1 MYSSLRQAAQDLEKH
16 GQLLRISEE
25 VDPDLEMAEIHRR
38 VFAKG
43 GPAILFENVKGSPF
57 QAMSNVYG
65 TKERTD
71 FLFRKTL
78 PKVKKVVEI
87 KADPANLAK
96 SPLRYAGAPFTAL
109 SALPRKHLNP
119 AVKYGQTTIDQLPLV
134 KSWPMDGGAFVTL
147 PQVMTLPPGSRKPM
161 QTNIGMY
168 RIQLTGNDYETNKE
182 IGLHYQLH
190 RGIGNHH
197 TEYLKSDE
205 PFRCSIFVGGPP
217 SHAFCAIMP
226 LPEGLSE
233 MTFAGMLAGRR
244 FGYAWDR
251 DWLLSADADF
261 VITGTIRKQGMMRE
275 GPFGDHLGYYSLEH
289 PFPVMDVETV
299 WHRKDPIWQFTVV
312 GRPPAEDSQFGYLI
326 HQIVK
331 DLTPGEFPGIR
342 QINAV
347 DEAGVHPLLLA
358 IGSERYMPF
367 REDGQMLVPEEII
380 TQANRIIGSGQTSL
394 AKYCIIADG
403 SNDPDLDADDQPAFF
418 QHVLERF
425 DPRRDLHFQTRTT
438 IDTLDYSGSDWNSGS
453 KLIWAV
459 RGAKRREL
467 TTELPADFTPPE
479 GFAAPHFI
487 APGILAVAGPAVPGA
502 DPDPARLA
510 DFPAGAPDKV
520 KRDANSAKQA
530 AADLKVFTEHFS
542 DEQSAAMLAEG
553 LALIVICDDPAFMAE
568 DFSNFVWAAFT
579 RSNPSHDLHGL
590 GATTEHKHWGCTG
603 PLVMD
608 ARVKPWHAPGL
619 VEDLEVSERIDE
631 RFSGTLFANANSADQ
646 ITTVK
651 TAESNYSENI
661 SA

>member
-1 MYSSLRQAAQDLEKH
+1 MYKSLRQAANDLEKH

-57 QAMSNVYG
+57 QAMSNLYG

-78 PKVKKVVEI
+78 PKVKKVVEL
-87 KADPANLAK
+87 KADPANFAK
-96 SPLRYAGAPFTAL
+96 NPLRYASAPFTAL
-109 SALPRKHLNP
+109 SALPRKHFNP
-119 AVKYGQTTIDQLPLV
+119 AIKYGQTTIDQLPLV
-134 KSWPMDGGAFVTL
+134 KSWPQDGGAFVTL

-161 QTNIGMY
+161 QSNIGMY
-168 RIQLTGNDYETNKE
+168 RIQLSGNEYALNKE

-190 RGIGNHH
+190 RGIGVHH

-233 MTFAGMLAGRR
+233 MTFAGMLAGHR

-261 VITGTIRKQGMMRE
+261 VITGTIRKSGMMPE

-299 WHRKDPIWQFTVV
+299 WHRKDPIWHFTVV

-331 DLTPGEFPGIR
+331 DLTPGEFPGIK

-403 SNDPDLDADDQPAFF
+403 SNDPGLDADDQPAFF

-425 DPRRDLHFQTRTT
+425 DPTRDLHFQTKTT
-438 IDTLDYSGSDWNSGS
+438 IDTLDYSGNDWNAGS

-467 TTELPADFTPPE
+467 TTELPAAFNLPE
-479 GFAAPHFI
+479 GFADPRFV
-487 APGILAVAGPAVPGA
+487 APGILAVSGPAIPGA
-502 DPDPARLA
+502 DPDPARLGP
-510 DFPAGAPDKV
+510 FPAGPAKAVKV
-520 KRDANSAKQA
+520 LADEDPAVDAYLRRFT
-530 AADLKVFTEHFS
+530 AADLGVAPADLLES
-542 DEQSAAMLAEG
+542 G
-553 LALIVICDDPAFMAE
+553 VGLIVVCDDSEWMAE
-568 DFSNFVWAAFT
+568 DFANFVWAAFT

-590 GATTEHKHWGCTG
+590 GASVQHKHWGCTG
-603 PLVMD
+603 PLVID

-619 VEDLEVSERIDE
+619 VPDPGVSKRVGE
-631 RFSGTLFANANSADQ
+631 RFFGD
-646 ITTVK
+646 
-651 TAESNYSENI
+651 
-661 SA
+661 